1 MMMTT
6 NTPTA
11 TIEQIAN
18 DLVALCRQG
27 KHDEAMIRYYADD
40 AVKIEAMPC
49 GNAPARTEGKD
60 ALLKASKEWSEAR
73 EIHACTIGDPIYSS
87 SEFAIT
93 MSLDCT
99 EKASGQRTQ
108 EDEIAVYSVKDGK
121 IKTVRFFYGG
131 EAG

>member
-1 MMMTT
+1 MMTT
-6 NTPTA
+6 NTPTI

-18 DLVALCRQG
+18 DFVALCRQE
-27 KHDEAMIRYYADD
+27 KYEEAINRYYADD
-40 AVKIEAMPC
+40 AVHIEAMPC
-49 GNAPARTEGKD
+49 GKTPAKTQGKE
-60 ALLKASKEWSEAR
+60 ALLKASKEWSEAH

-87 SEFAIT
+87 SEFALT

-108 EDEIAVYSVKDGK
+108 MDEIAVYSVKDGK
-121 IKTVRFFYGG
+121 IKTVRFFYAG

>member
-1 MMMTT
+1 MMTT
-6 NTPTA
+6 NAPTT
-11 TIEQIAN
+11 TIAQIAN
-18 DLVALCRQG
+18 DLIALVRQG
-27 KHDEAMIRYYADD
+27 KSEEAIHRYYADD
-40 AVKIEAMPC
+40 AVQIEAIAYA
-49 GNAPARTEGKD
+49 GGSARTEGKD
-60 ALLKASKEWSEAR
+60 ALLQASKEWSDAR
-73 EIHACTIGDPIYSS
+73 EVHGVTIGEPIYSS